1 MSDLHSKKSI
11 SKMPRKKHTIETCQ
25 EVAKSRGGLCL
36 ETEYKDNKN
45 PMRWRCKEGHEWVMN
60 FSYIKNKKGWCTEC
74 SGNKKYT
81 LEECQEVAVSRGGLC
96 LETEYIHSRK
106 KMRWMCKEE
115 HEWTAR
121 FTCIKNRGQW
131 CSVCSGNAKLTI
143 EECHEVANSRGGE
156 CLETEYKDNKTKMR
170 WRCEEGHEW
179 ETFFGNIKNQSQWCA
194 VCAGNFKH
202 TLEECQEVAESRGGE
217 CLETEYKD
225 NKTKMRWRCK
235 EGHEWTAIFR
245 DVISRTWCMDCGG
258 RKKLTLEE
266 CQEVAVCR
274 GGECLETEYINC
286 GEKMRWRCK
295 EEHEWEA
302 SFQDIKNSNSWCPDC
317 MNGKSE
323 KLCRQI
329 IEELTGKKFSS
340 VRPDFLK
347 HYKTG
352 YNLEL
357 DGYNEELKLAFEYN
371 GKQHYEY
378 TPFYHRGNYNIFI
391 DQQERDKIK
400 IQMCNNVGIKVI
412 VIPYQYNHKD
422 EDRLRLFIKSLI

>member
-194 VCAGNFKH
+194 
-202 TLEECQEVAESRGGE
+202 
-217 CLETEYKD
+217 
-225 NKTKMRWRCK
+225 
-235 EGHEWTAIFR
+235 
-245 DVISRTWCMDCGG
+245 DCGG